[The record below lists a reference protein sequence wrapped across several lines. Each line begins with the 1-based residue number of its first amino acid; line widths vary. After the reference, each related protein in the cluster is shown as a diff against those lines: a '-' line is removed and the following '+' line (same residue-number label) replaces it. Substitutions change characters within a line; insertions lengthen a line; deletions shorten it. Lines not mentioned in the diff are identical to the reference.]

1 MPPLGFVQL
10 GMLPLG
16 VCLPAQHGNDSQ
28 SRAVTQALG
37 AEALHTKPTSARA
50 HELTVRRSVTVDRGT
65 PHDEYIA
72 NASLDRI
79 GSYATFYGPW
89 KDDLAVQPADDA
101 LALPVSSGLCQ
112 RAQQRGLIVT
122 PYTFRPE
129 ADQMAPVFH
138 GIYFDEFRFFIR
150 DIGVDGIWTD
160 SASSVT
166 EFYDAEELAGH
177 QWSAGTLARL
187 NQVQTSCKRPS
198 SLDVEIAKQQY
209 PQLDFSIHTPK
220 G

>member
-79 GSYATFYGPW
+79 GSYATFYGTLWRYAELGPGKVEHTCW
-89 KDDLAVQPADDA
+89 WPVPYNKSGCTQAEVHPTHLACVRKSWTSFLRTLANQSIQDDLS
-101 LALPVSSGLCQ
+101 LLS
-112 RAQQRGLIVT
+112 
-122 PYTFRPE
+122 
-129 ADQMAPVFH
+129 
-138 GIYFDEFRFFIR
+138 
-150 DIGVDGIWTD
+150 VDW
-160 SASSVT
+160 
-166 EFYDAEELAGH
+166 
-177 QWSAGTLARL
+177 
-187 NQVQTSCKRPS
+187 
-198 SLDVEIAKQQY
+198 
-209 PQLDFSIHTPK
+209 
-220 G
+220 